1 MKLPCIL
8 KLMILP
14 ICMGNA
20 SHFNQAAQLNV
31 HGQPKCCQAML
42 LIWWKQNWSHLA
54 IQMALICCILYF
66 HSNSLIFI
74 NLLYQISNSP
84 PPILSLLLP
93 LPFLFLWVWP
103 PCGPVWCG
111 SCAHCWPWSC
121 SAQTG
126 ARSAGPAADCA
137 ASGTACAALAQSHT
151 WRSLWAAGCVG
162 GCTEFGTV
170 GT

>member
-1 MKLPCIL
+1 MPAISTKLL
-8 KLMILP
+8 SLM
-14 ICMGNA
+14 CMGIQSVIRLCCWLMKTKLEPS
-20 SHFNQAAQLNV
+20 SHPDGSHMLYSTFSFQLL
-31 HGQPKCCQAML
+31 K
-42 LIWWKQNWSHLA
+42 
-54 IQMALICCILYF
+54 
-66 HSNSLIFI
+66 

>member
-1 MKLPCIL
+1 MPAISTKLL
-8 KLMILP
+8 SL
-14 ICMGNA
+14 ICMGNQSVVWLRCWLMKTKRS
-20 SHFNQAAQLNV
+20 SHPDGSHHMLHPIFPFQL
-31 HGQPKCCQAML
+31 
-42 LIWWKQNWSHLA
+42 SD
-54 IQMALICCILYF
+54 
-66 HSNSLIFI
+66 IFI
-74 NLLYQISNSP
+74 TTSKLVHTLSFS
-84 PPILSLLLP
+84 LSLLFP

-121 SAQTG
+121 SARTG

-137 ASGTACAALAQSHT
+137 ASGTACAAPAQSHT

-162 GCTEFGTV
+162 GCTEFGTG